1 MSQLNEAR
9 RYTNVCCPF
18 CGLACDDL
26 VVRADASGA
35 VVEAKGCARS
45 SALYA
50 ANPADGAGCALD
62 GVAAEQT
69 QATARAAELLRS
81 ARQPLIGGLAADVGG
96 VRAALSLADR
106 LGAIVDHMNTGGL
119 MRNLLVLQDSGWMAS
134 TFAEVRTRAD
144 FVLIVGTDAVS
155 RFPRVVERLVTPVDS
170 PFAAQPIDRRVV
182 YLGARPAATNAAGA
196 RVIDCPKAQLGEVFG
211 ALRCLLAGRALAA
224 KTVGG
229 IDIETLR
236 GLADEMRAASYGI
249 IAWAAA
255 DLDLPHGELTIQSIC
270 ALVVDLNETTRF
282 GGLPLGGNDGDVTA
296 NQVTVWQTGFPL
308 RSGFGRG
315 VPEYDPY
322 HFATERL
329 LASGNADVLVWISA
343 FDPQRLPPPTDV
355 PTIVLGRPAMRLATP
370 PAVFIPVAT
379 PGLHH
384 AGHFFRSDSVM
395 AVRLRKLTDSPL
407 PSVAAALTAIEQA
420 L

>member
-1 MSQLNEAR
+1 MSAPSEVLSR
-9 RYTNVCCPF
+9 HNVSCPF

-26 VVRADASGA
+26 EVRIDGTAATVTDKGCPRSVALFATQSAASG
-35 VVEAKGCARS
+35 S
-45 SALYA
+45 SALLA
-50 ANPADGAGCALD
+50 GAPVPL
-62 GVAAEQT
+62 
-69 QATARAAELLRS
+69 ATACGAAADILKAS
-81 ARQPLIGGLAADVGG
+81 RQPLIGGMGTDVGG
-96 VRAALSLADR
+96 VRAALQLADR
-106 LGAIVDHMNTGGL
+106 SGAIVDHMNTRGL
-119 MRNLLVLQDSGWMAS
+119 MRNLMVLRDSGWMAS

-144 FVLIVGTDAVS
+144 FVLIVGTDGIS
-155 RFPRVVERLVTPVDS
+155 RFPRVIERLVTPVDS
-170 PFAAQPIDRRVV
+170 PFSDTPIRRQVV
-182 YLGARPAATNAAGA
+182 YLGAEPGTA
-196 RVIDCPKAQLGEVFG
+196 IDGLRTIACPKERLGEVFA
-211 ALRCLLAGRALAA
+211 ALRGLLAGRALQAA
-224 KTVGG
+224 RVAG

-236 GLADEMRAASYGI
+236 SLAEEMRAARYGV

-255 DLDLPHGELTIQSIC
+255 DLDLANAELIIQSIC
-270 ALVVDLNETTRF
+270 ALVADLNESTRF

-322 HFATERL
+322 HFGSDAL
-329 LASGNADVLVWISA
+329 LASGNADALLWISS
-343 FDPQRLPPPTDV
+343 FDPQRLPPATTA
-355 PTIVLGRPAMRLATP
+355 PTIVLGSPAMQFSTP

-395 AVRLRKLTDSPL
+395 AVRLRKLCDSPL
-407 PSVAAALTAIEQA
+407 PSVAQALAAIEQA